1 MPEKILYK
9 SPGEGSTYIGAMTF
23 MIHVLKPVTLLGFVC
38 SSEHYYYNGTSYGT
52 LGEIGYRIGGIDTAN
67 NVNKGFKVIKIRRE
81 PLMEFPE
88 MSSSKNNYSKGF
100 KFYLEEP
107 IYLSTGNHSFYFQ
120 DYGGAASYNF
130 KQLSFADEYIDATFP
145 MKGSGNTEQ
154 NPINNGAIIKGYGS
168 GDGDRYAR
176 IGFIYDTQQPV
187 AKNVTGHTPWFN
199 AIRIGMTPRLT
210 FEYSSPDGNPLAS
223 YQIKIVAFSNVDN
236 SHVTVVDKEVTSTN
250 PWYDVQKGEL
260 EVDKIYYWQVIP
272 KDSKGIKAVSWSTAT
287 YFGTNLTPYRPYL
300 IHPRENIRTGVNPVF
315 ETLPSSDLE
324 KDKQY
329 LRLQLATD
337 PDFKY
342 NLKEFN
348 SSVKRSGWE
357 AFNGKEWVP
366 FPEEGILKDEY
377 NKVRYTCQNSL
388 TEGWRYYWRMSGI
401 DASTGGL
408 GEWSDTQSIRVGD
421 KLFFQLKNPIKTS
434 DYVKRGVIHVI
445 RTLPTQSRSVK
456 RLEESDQSVVFKGN
470 WNTSSYGKHS
480 GGISR
485 FSKTKGDFAE
495 VSFTSTGIRFLGYV
509 SSGLGKADIYVDD
522 QYNKTVSFDLPDET
536 QKVLFEILGLSY
548 GDHKIKIVVA
558 EEGKLVYVDAFE
570 IIIDEYPATF
580 KVEAC
585 NNAFDDTPVWEDVTN
600 RVIEGKHHD
609 FSNRTKSAVDW
620 GLNVRITV
628 EAEGSYS
635 PIEIGSF
642 GINYD

>member
-1 MPEKILYK
+1 MPEKILYR
-9 SPGEGSTYIGAMTF
+9 SPDEGSTYIGAMIF
-23 MIHVLKPVTLLGFVC
+23 RIHVLKPVTLLGFVC
-38 SSEHYYYNGTSYGT
+38 TSKNYYSGPSYGT
-52 LGEIGYRIGGIDTAN
+52 QGEIGYRIGGIDTTN
-67 NVNKGFKVIKIRRE
+67 NVNTGFKVIKIRPE

-88 MSSSKNNYSKGF
+88 MNSSENDYSKGY

-107 IYLSTGNHSFYFQ
+107 IYLSNGDHSFYFQ
-120 DYGGAASYNF
+120 DYFGSASYNF

-145 MKGSGNTEQ
+145 MKGSGSTEKI
-154 NPINNGAIIKGYGS
+154 PINNGAIIKGYGS

-223 YQIKIVAFSNVDN
+223 YRIKIVAFSNVDN

-287 YFGTNLTPYRPYL
+287 YFGTNLTPYRPNPR
-300 IHPRENIRTGVNPVF
+300 HPRENIRTGVKPIF
-315 ETLPSSDLE
+315 EVAPGSDLE

-329 LRLQLATD
+329 LRLQLASD
-337 PDFKY
+337 PNFKY
-342 NLKEFN
+342 NVKEFN

-366 FPEEGILKDEY
+366 FPEEGISDKEY
-377 NKVRYTCQNSL
+377 PRVRYTCQNSL
-388 TEGWRYYWRMSGI
+388 NEGWRYYWRMSGI

-445 RTLPTQSRSVK
+445 RTLPTQSKSVI
-456 RLEESDQSVVFKGN
+456 RVEEIDKSVVFEGN
-470 WNTSSYGKHS
+470 WLTSANGQHS

-485 FSKTKGDFAE
+485 FSSRKDNASEF
-495 VSFTSTGIRFLGYV
+495 SFTGTGIRLIGYV
-509 SSGLGKADIYVDD
+509 APNLGKADIYVDD
-522 QYNKTVSFDLPDET
+522 LYNGTISYDYPAQF
-536 QKVLFEILGLSY
+536 QKVVFEKLGLSY
-548 GDHKIKIVVA
+548 GDHKIKIVVS

-570 IIIDEYPATF
+570 IIIDENPTTF

-609 FSNRTKSAVDW
+609 FSNRTKSADDW

-628 EAEGSYS
+628 EAEGTYS
-635 PIEIGSF
+635 PIEIDSF